1 MSNETTSNKVKKYKV
16 DKANGGYEEALELK
30 PLGHVTVSGQPTQ
43 QQKGSAERRRYRI
56 ENMLDFN
63 LKFNSIPLERLYK
76 KSYLPAT
83 RFLFRKY
90 LFFIIGLTAVWV
102 LYLFLDNDSANRKLI
117 GELYEY
123 NYHANERY
131 ITTT

>member
-1 MSNETTSNKVKKYKV
+1 MSNETANSKAKKYKV
-16 DKANGGYEEALELK
+16 NAKSDKDCQDEAIELK
-30 PLGHVTVSGQPTQ
+30 PAESNGQRQHASGLSTT
-43 QQKGSAERRRYRI
+43 ERRRYRI

-63 LKFNSIPLERLYK
+63 LKFKSIPLERLYK

-90 LFFIIGLTAVWV
+90 LFFIIGLTAAWV
-102 LYLFLDNDSANRKLI
+102 LYLFLDDDRAYRKLI

-123 NYHANERY
+123 EYHANESAAG
-131 ITTT
+131 